1 MLIEAKTAKKKC
13 ENELLNVLYEIKIK
27 KKNIELK

>member
-27 KKNIELK
+27 KKKY